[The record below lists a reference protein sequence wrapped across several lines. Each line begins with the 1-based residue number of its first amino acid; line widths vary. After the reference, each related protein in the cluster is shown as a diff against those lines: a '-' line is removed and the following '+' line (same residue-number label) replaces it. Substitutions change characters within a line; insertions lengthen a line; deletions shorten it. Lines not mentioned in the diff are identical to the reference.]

1 VEGLVTIVIIPIAV
15 MLILLILNFP
25 IYIAIL
31 APTLYMQ
38 IFVNNI
44 TIQKTFVTMII
55 GLTKPSILAV
65 PFFIVAGNLISAS
78 GIGERIIN
86 FIMPKL
92 RAIRGG
98 IPLSSILANA
108 FFGAISGS
116 SPAAVATIGKL
127 TFQPLVKYSG
137 EKMALGVTTS
147 SGCIATIIPPS
158 ISLILYGIATETSI
172 GQLFMAGFIPGLVM
186 VAVVGTYVVLATKS
200 RPVFDELPAREGF
213 LKFLPVLLMP
223 VIVLGGIYGGIF
235 TPVEAGAVSA
245 VYALLATIFYRELTW
260 DKLKSCLRES
270 TDTVGRLFILVA
282 CSLAFAE
289 SLTLSGIT
297 GIINELIGGLHVFIF
312 LILLNIILLIA
323 GFFFEPGAIVLI
335 LAPIIAPVAVS
346 MGIHPLHLGIV
357 FAVNVSIGMFT
368 PPFGLNI
375 FVVQG
380 VLEQPFE
387 KIAQAVVPFILT
399 YLVSLVIITFVPII
413 SLWLPSVLM

>member
-1 VEGLVTIVIIPIAV
+1 MEEILFTVIIPIAI
-15 MLILLILNFP
+15 MLVLLMLDFP
-25 IYIAIL
+25 IYVAIL
-31 APTLYMQ
+31 APTLYLQ
-38 IFVNNI
+38 IFVNEI
-44 TIQKTFVTMII
+44 TIQKTFVTMVMGIM
-55 GLTKPSILAV
+55 KPSILAV
-65 PFFIVAGNLISAS
+65 PFFIVAGNLIAAS

-86 FIMPKL
+86 FLMPKL
-92 RAIRGG
+92 RYIRGG

-127 TFQPLVKYSG
+127 TFKPLVKYSG
-137 EKMALGVTTS
+137 EKMALGVTAS
-147 SGCIATIIPPS
+147 SGCLATIIPPS
-158 ISLILYGIATETSI
+158 ISLILFGIATETSI
-172 GQLFMAGFIPGLVM
+172 GKLFMAGFIPGLVM
-186 VAVVGTYVVLATKS
+186 IAIVGTYVIVATKS
-200 RPVFDELPAREGF
+200 QPVYDEQLTRESF

-245 VYALLATIFYRELTW
+245 VYALVAAIFYRELSFA
-260 DKLKSCLRES
+260 KLKFCLRES

-289 SLTLSGIT
+289 ALTLSGIT
-297 GIINELIGGLHVFIF
+297 SIINELIGGLHVYVF

-335 LAPIIAPVAVS
+335 LAPLFAPVATS
-346 MGIHPLHLGIV
+346 MGIHPLHLGII
-357 FAVNVSIGMFT
+357 FAVNVAIGMFT

-387 KIAQAVVPFILT
+387 KIADSVLPFVAT
-399 YLVSLVIITFVPII
+399 YLISLVVITFIPIL
-413 SLWLPSVLM
+413 SLWLPSVLG